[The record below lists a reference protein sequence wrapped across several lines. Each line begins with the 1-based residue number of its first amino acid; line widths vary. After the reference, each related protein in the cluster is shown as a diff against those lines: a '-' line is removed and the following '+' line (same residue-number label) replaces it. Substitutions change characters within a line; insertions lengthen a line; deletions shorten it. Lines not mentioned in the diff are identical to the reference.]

1 MNRLAT
7 ALAAPEPLPRMDF
20 SDGIPPPSR
29 TLVVVPAMLT
39 GAAHI
44 ERLVEALEVRFLANR
59 DENLHYALLTDFQD
73 ADAGNA
79 AGGRGAGARRRP
91 TASTR

>member
-20 SDGIPPPSR
+20 SGGIPPQSR

-39 GAAHI
+39 SASHI

-59 DENLHYALLTDFQD
+59 DDNLHYALLTDFQD
-73 ADAGNA
+73 ADEETLPADEALALA
-79 AGGRGAGARRRP
+79 ACA